1 MSTHPA
7 PRAFA
12 EHLLDAD
19 LDVARAEAHL
29 AAMNDHGSITDV
41 ADAAGKLRA
50 AHEALTAA
58 RRPLEA
64 ALILTKSMSDNVALQ
79 VAHAIV
85 QGESWPYTREG
96 ITAHTGWE
104 PTP

>member
-1 MSTHPA
+1 
-7 PRAFA
+7 
-12 EHLLDAD
+12 
-19 LDVARAEAHL
+19 
-29 AAMNDHGSITDV
+29 MNDHGTLGDV
-41 ADAAGKLRA
+41 TDAAIKVRA
-50 AHEALTAA
+50 AHDALTTA

-85 QGESWPYTREG
+85 QGEEWPYTPAG

>member
-1 MSTHPA
+1 MTTHPA

-12 EHLLDAD
+12 QALLDAD
-19 LDVARAEAHL
+19 LALARAETNLTAVKEV
-29 AAMNDHGSITDV
+29 GSIAEV
-41 ADAAGKLRA
+41 AHAATQQRA
-50 AHEALTAA
+50 AHDALTAA
-58 RRPLEA
+58 RRPLEL
-64 ALILTKSMSDNVALQ
+64 ALILTKTMSDNVALQ

-85 QGESWPYTREG
+85 EGADWPYTREG

>member
-29 AAMNDHGSITDV
+29 AAMNDHGSIADV

-50 AHEALTAA
+50 AHEALTDA

-79 VAHAIV
+79 VAHAIT
-85 QGESWPYTREG
+85 QGEEWPYTREG